1 MRVIE
6 CDLCGEVVQAADDDE
21 LTGALAAHLAERH
34 ADAGVGED
42 QARGMVEREAYD
54 ATDA

>member
-6 CDLCGEVVQAADDDE
+6 CNQCGQVVQADTDE
-21 LTGALAAHLAERH
+21 ELVGLVAAHMSDVH

-42 QARGMVEREAYD
+42 QARELVEREAYD
-54 ATDA
+54 AMDA